1 MKKISAYL
9 KNTINNINTSC
20 EKYQPLL
27 QSMGVIVGL
36 YLIYSTYQS
45 INISNK
51 QLEISN
57 EELQI
62 IRKQEVQKQL
72 PIWEF
77 KVNDSLSLATL
88 NPFTPDVK
96 LEQATAF
103 FSEKH
108 FFEKLTIWKI
118 DQPKFNLN
126 LNIFKSYAEYF
137 ILKNTKYIDSTL
149 TVGMRNEFPVGID
162 INYVQFGELK
172 NIKAIFTIQY
182 TSLRTSE
189 KYVKIKIDGIR
200 FNRYIYKG
208 ENLMNELD
216 EIIKNN
222 YNGFK
227 Y

>member
-126 LNIFKSYAEYF
+126 LNVFKSYAEYF